1 MYIKQLK
8 DSWKVIRDELDSLP
22 MDVFISDKPRPTGEW
37 QGSPI
42 VQKIVNDYHDGKFG
56 WLKGGQEHVQEEW
69 ISWPLVWNGKIVYG
83 NSVKCPKTI
92 NLLSRIDGI
101 EVAGFSLMKGYVRLT
116 EHVDV
121 VGEDYKYTYHLGLK
135 CPRGSILH
143 HSVQG
148 DITEEN
154 GKHILM
160 DARQKHWAENQS
172 NEDRIILYVER
183 YNNKT

>member
-1 MYIKQLK
+1 MHIKQLK
-8 DSWKVIRDELDSLP
+8 DSWKVIRDELDNLP

-42 VQKIVNDYHDGKFG
+42 VQKIVNDYSDGKFG

-69 ISWPLVWNGKIVYG
+69 ISWPLIWNGKMVYG
-83 NSVKCPKTI
+83 NSVKCPKTV

-101 EVAGFSLMKGYVRLT
+101 EVAGFSLMKGGVRLT
-116 EHVDV
+116 EHLDV

-135 CPRGSILH
+135 CPMGSILH

-148 DITEEN
+148 DIVEEN

-160 DARQKHWAENQS
+160 DARQRHWAENQS

-183 YNNKT
+183 YKT

>member
-1 MYIKQLK
+1 MHIKQLK
-8 DSWKVIRDELDSLP
+8 DSWKVIRDELDNLP
-22 MDVFISDKPRPTGEW
+22 MNVFISDKPRPTGEW

-42 VQKIVNDYHDGKFG
+42 VQKIVNDYSDGKFG

-69 ISWPLVWNGKIVYG
+69 ISWPLIWNGKMVYG
-83 NSVKCPKTI
+83 NSVKCPKTV

-101 EVAGFSLMKGYVRLT
+101 EVAGFSLMKGGVRLT
-116 EHVDV
+116 EHLDV

-135 CPRGSILH
+135 CPMGSILH

-148 DITEEN
+148 DIVEEN

-160 DARQKHWAENQS
+160 DARQRHWAENQS

-183 YNNKT
+183 YKT

>member
-1 MYIKQLK
+1 MHLK
-8 DSWKVIRDELDSLP
+8 DLKDHWNIIRKELDALP

-101 EVAGFSLMKGYVRLT
+101 EVAGFSLMKGGVRLT

-160 DARQKHWAENQS
+160 DARQKHWAENRS
-172 NEDRIILYVER
+172 TEDRIILYVER

>member
-1 MYIKQLK
+1 MHIKQLK
-8 DSWKVIRDELDSLP
+8 DSWKVIRDELDNLP

-42 VQKIVNDYHDGKFG
+42 VQKIVNDYSDGKFG

-69 ISWPLVWNGKIVYG
+69 ISWPLIWNGKMVYG
-83 NSVKCPKTI
+83 NSVKCPKTV

-101 EVAGFSLMKGYVRLT
+101 EVAGFSLMKGGVRLT
-116 EHVDV
+116 EHLDV

-135 CPRGSILH
+135 CPMGSILH

-148 DITEEN
+148 DIVEEN

-160 DARQKHWAENQS
+160 DARQRHWAENQS
-172 NEDRIILYVER
+172 NEDRIILYMER
-183 YNNKT
+183 YKT

>member
-101 EVAGFSLMKGYVRLT
+101 EVAGFSLMKGGVRLT

>member
-1 MYIKQLK
+1 MNIEQLK

-22 MDVFISDKPRPTGEW
+22 MNVFISDTPRPTGEW
-37 QGSPI
+37 QDSPI
-42 VQKIVNDYHDGKFG
+42 LEKIVNDYTDGKFG

-69 ISWPLVWNGKIVYG
+69 ISWPLVWSGQRVYG
-83 NSVKCPKTI
+83 NCVKCPKTTE
-92 NLLSRIDGI
+92 LLSRIDGI
-101 EVAGFSLMKGYVRLT
+101 EVAGFSLMKGGVRLT
-116 EHVDV
+116 EHVDNV
-121 VGEDYKYTYHLGLK
+121 SENYKYTYHLGLK
-135 CPRGSILH
+135 CPVGSILH

-160 DARQKHWAENQS
+160 DAREEHWAENQS

-183 YNNKT
+183 Y

>member
-1 MYIKQLK
+1 MHIKQLK
-8 DSWKVIRDELDSLP
+8 DSWKVIRDELDSIP

-42 VQKIVNDYHDGKFG
+42 VQKIVNDYSDGKFG

-69 ISWPLVWNGKIVYG
+69 ISWPLIWNGKMVYG
-83 NSVKCPKTI
+83 NSVKCPKTV

-101 EVAGFSLMKGYVRLT
+101 EVAGFSLMKGGVRLT
-116 EHVDV
+116 EHLDV

-135 CPRGSILH
+135 CPMGSILH

-148 DITEEN
+148 DIVEEN

-160 DARQKHWAENQS
+160 DARQRHWAENQS

-183 YNNKT
+183 YKT

>member
-1 MYIKQLK
+1 MHIKQLK
-8 DSWKVIRDELDSLP
+8 DSWKVIRDELDNLP

-42 VQKIVNDYHDGKFG
+42 VQKIVNDYSNGKFG

-69 ISWPLVWNGKIVYG
+69 ISWPLIWNGKMVYG
-83 NSVKCPKTI
+83 NSAKCPKTV

-101 EVAGFSLMKGYVRLT
+101 EVAGFSLMKGGVRLT
-116 EHVDV
+116 EHLDV

-135 CPRGSILH
+135 CPMGSILH

-148 DITEEN
+148 DIVEEN

-160 DARQKHWAENQS
+160 DARQRHWAENQS
-172 NEDRIILYVER
+172 NEDRIILYMER
-183 YNNKT
+183 YKT

>member
-1 MYIKQLK
+1 MHIKQLK
-8 DSWKVIRDELDSLP
+8 DSWKVIRDELDNLP

-42 VQKIVNDYHDGKFG
+42 VQKIVNDYSNGKFG

-69 ISWPLVWNGKIVYG
+69 ISWPLIWNGKMVCG
-83 NSVKCPKTI
+83 NSAKCPKTV

-101 EVAGFSLMKGYVRLT
+101 EVAGFSLMKGGVRLT
-116 EHVDV
+116 EHLDV

-135 CPRGSILH
+135 CPMGSILH

-148 DITEEN
+148 DIVEEN

-160 DARQKHWAENQS
+160 DARQRHWAENQS
-172 NEDRIILYVER
+172 NEDRIILYMER
-183 YNNKT
+183 YKT

>member
-101 EVAGFSLMKGYVRLT
+101 EVAGFSLMKGGVRLT
-116 EHVDV
+116 EHVDI

-160 DARQKHWAENQS
+160 DARQKHWAENRS
-172 NEDRIILYVER
+172 TEDRIILYVER

>member
-101 EVAGFSLMKGYVRLT
+101 EVAGFSLMKGGVRLT

-160 DARQKHWAENQS
+160 DARQKHWAENRS
-172 NEDRIILYVER
+172 TEDRIILYVER